1 MRCGSRSS
9 PNTPP
14 EFFPVGGRGGIRTQ
28 NRGGGVEEYLPPEME
43 LSREDQI
50 RALGFDPEQLTAK
63 EQVELLELHALCPDE
78 PIGV

>member
-1 MRCGSRSS
+1 V
-9 PNTPP
+9 
-14 EFFPVGGRGGIRTQ
+14 E
-28 NRGGGVEEYLPPEME
+28 EEYLPPELE

-63 EQVELLELHALCPDE
+63 EQDELLEIHALCPDE